1 MKVLGRMSVKQLLY
15 DDLAELV
22 LPYDLLLDPNN
33 EEIEVPH
40 DPRFQ
45 IASRMTAVVV
55 RATQVSLEE
64 FPL

>member
-1 MKVLGRMSVKQLLY
+1 MSVKQLLY

-22 LPYDLLLDPNN
+22 LPYDLLLDPKN

-45 IASRMTAVVV
+45 IASRMTTFVV